1 MPTRRCKQC
10 SSRLST
16 YNAGDYCNACWN
28 KMSVKLR
35 RKNGKRDA
43 YNPEPDLRREVRER
57 DAIYDDRQASSGA
70 APGID

>member
-1 MPTRRCKQC
+1 
-10 SSRLST
+10 
-16 YNAGDYCNACWN
+16 
-28 KMSVKLR
+28 MSVKLR